1 LKLFNLQLKQAS
13 PYLSY
18 GVLVLFAIFCLFYAF
33 YNGNN
38 CASASVNPSDFCK
51 RIGITIQNNGASETY
66 SPVRIPF
73 NPEGMTSLN
82 YVDNFGSQA
91 LSSDDTYNPINYMS
105 QSLSST
111 ASAGWW
117 FVMPSLP
124 IVTLKNMEFYVG
136 NVNQSAWRD
145 NGFYFY
151 NNSTSTDDVITIPNN
166 ANFNLTDNFNLEAD
180 VVLTGTSG
188 FTCPLGTPSADSG
201 FIIDRWD
208 SNTGYALGV
217 ECEQGVMY
225 NFIQI
230 EDTKVRASTST
241 FNTRYNL
248 KGKYEAPDITLLV
261 DDVSAATGTKASM
274 SSYNSNIT
282 MGNGLR
288 KVEILNAQIS
298 KNITTTNDIE
308 LRYNFDPTDVK
319 ELEAL
324 TPYYTGSILDVSN
337 NNHHATYSLNRPQNY
352 SITIASATGIGL
364 QQLVDNPQAD
374 IQVVNTLSSGLAV
387 VGNENSNFPFYPML
401 NSIAT
406 TSGLPRQMTFGGLFA
421 VLAMIVSSI
430 ILLATRTIP
439 LAIFSYGVVM
449 YLGYLNNF
457 YAIWYVLI
465 IIFILV
471 ATYGSSKYLSEGF

>member
-1 LKLFNLQLKQAS
+1 MKLFNLQLRQAS

-18 GVLVLFAIFCLFYAF
+18 GVLILFAIFCLFYAF

-38 CASASVNPSDFCK
+38 CASASVTPSDFCK
-51 RIGITIQNNGASETY
+51 RITISVTNNGTSETNA
-66 SPVRIPF
+66 PVRIPF
-73 NPEGMTSLN
+73 NPAGMTTLN
-82 YVDNFGSQA
+82 YVDSFGSQA
-91 LSSDDTYNPINYMS
+91 LASNNLTDINYMS

-117 FVMPSLP
+117 FIMPDLDNAVLE
-124 IVTLKNMEFYVG
+124 IIDYYVG
-136 NVNQSAWRD
+136 DLDQTAWRD

-151 NNSTSTDDVITIPNN
+151 NNNSSTDDLITIPNN

-180 VVLTGTSG
+180 VILTGTSG
-188 FTCPLGTPSADSG
+188 FTCPVGTPSSDSG

-208 SNTGYALGV
+208 SDTGYALGV
-217 ECEQGVMY
+217 ECEEGTMY
-225 NFIQI
+225 NFILI
-230 EDTKVRASTST
+230 EDTKVRAATST

-261 DDVSAATGTKASM
+261 DDVSVATGSKASM
-274 SSYNSNIT
+274 TSYNNNIT

-308 LRYNFDPTDVK
+308 LRYNFDPTEVK
-319 ELEAL
+319 ELTAS
-324 TPYYTGSILDVSN
+324 TPYYTGSVDDVSSN
-337 NNHHATYSLNRPQNY
+337 SHTGEYSLNRPQNY
-352 SITIASATGIGL
+352 RITISSATGIGL
-364 QQLVDNPQAD
+364 QQLVDNPQTD
-374 IQVVNTLSSGLAV
+374 DQIFPTLSSGLAV

-406 TSGLPRQMTFGGLFA
+406 TSGLPRAMTFGGLFA
-421 VLAMIVSSI
+421 VLAMIISSI

-439 LAIFSYGVVM
+439 LAIFTYGFVM

-465 IIFILV
+465 IVFILV

>member
-1 LKLFNLQLKQAS
+1 MKLFNLQLRQAS

-18 GVLVLFAIFCLFYAF
+18 GVLILFAIFCLFYAF
-33 YNGNN
+33 YNGNS
-38 CASASVNPSDFCK
+38 CASASVTPSDFCK
-51 RIGITIQNNGASETY
+51 RITISVINNGTSETNA
-66 SPVRIPF
+66 PVRIPF
-73 NPEGMTSLN
+73 NPGGMTALN
-82 YVDNFGSQA
+82 YVDSFGSQA
-91 LSSDDTYNPINYMS
+91 LASNNLNDINYMS

-117 FVMPSLP
+117 FIMPDLDNAVLE
-124 IVTLKNMEFYVG
+124 IIDYYVG
-136 NVNQSAWRD
+136 DLDQTAWRD

-151 NNSTSTDDVITIPNN
+151 NNNSSTDDLITIPNN

-180 VVLTGTSG
+180 VILTGTSG
-188 FTCPLGTPSADSG
+188 FTCPVGTPSSDSG

-208 SNTGYALGV
+208 SDTGYALGV
-217 ECEQGVMY
+217 ECEEGTMY
-225 NFIQI
+225 NFILI
-230 EDTKVRASTST
+230 EDTKVRAATST

-261 DDVSAATGTKASM
+261 DDVSVATGSKASM
-274 SSYNSNIT
+274 TSYNNNIT

-288 KVEILNAQIS
+288 KAEILNAQIS

-308 LRYNFDPTDVK
+308 LRYNFDPTEVK
-319 ELEAL
+319 ELTAS
-324 TPYYTGSILDVSN
+324 TPYYTGSVEDVSSN
-337 NNHHATYSLNRPQNY
+337 SHTGEYSLNRPQNY
-352 SITIASATGIGL
+352 RISIQSATGIGL
-364 QQLVDNPQAD
+364 QQLVDNPQTD
-374 IQVVNTLSSGLAV
+374 DQIFPPLSSNLAV
-387 VGNENSNFPFYPML
+387 VGNENGNFPFYPML

-406 TSGLPRQMTFGGLFA
+406 TSGLPRAMTFGGLFA
-421 VLAMIVSSI
+421 VLAMIISSI

-439 LAIFSYGVVM
+439 LAIFTYGFVM

-465 IIFILV
+465 IVFILV